1 MTKER
6 EEYLQKTFPEI
17 YTNCGE
23 NHPYTLF
30 GFECDDGWFNILVR
44 LSQYIQNYINSN
56 NSWVNK
62 YPEEYKEIPQVKA
75 FQVKEKFRTLRFYY
89 SGGDEHI
96 AAVISFVEYLSGYI
110 CETTGKTENVGYN
123 VKGWQKTHHESLK
136 IKDDFVFVDDKELRE
151 LNLNKE

>member
-56 NSWVNK
+56 NSWANK
-62 YPEEYKEIPQVKA
+62 YPEQYKEIPQVKA

-123 VKGWQKTHHESLK
+123 VKGWQKTLHVSLK